1 MTSPLWLSLKRKRE
15 TNADGKDVLL
25 SKTKFESADSVGD
38 NENYNKENEN
48 DNITHR
54 PLIELSRN
62 DILGLLDSMPQYK
75 STFSISKVTGSV
87 LSNCSSVKHL
97 QEIGI
102 LKESHA
108 KELLEKVLVWKDEG
122 VPVSLL
128 RSSNNSN
135 IAENRRFVS
144 LKHLERSDND
154 YNEKNSS
161 SAELEFKK
169 RKCNF
174 SSSFWE
180 SNNASSNGIKDMER
194 WESTDRD
201 ADDTFDEQSL
211 YPSFSSS
218 PPSSDTNRER
228 RKPKLMSLQKTKAML
243 MHRHADKGKELLQ
256 RHPFLLTIPIKDIKE
271 IGDKLSSSSDSS
283 VKNHP
288 TSASSF
294 ATIDEEGQLRGEED
308 TMESEIA
315 VEENILATETVLESS
330 PISQHTTYNKRAS
343 LSPTNLYPRR
353 ESLLEYIVD
362 STQFSPAH
370 FNSYKES
377 HSSMQ
382 DIQGSCSG
390 SGSGNSEAVQ
400 VEPKA
405 LEQELESCTGSSFE
419 IVPIPR
425 ELEDDAPEYLARINN
440 SKSADEIIISFH
452 DIFSALLSGEKNGN
466 ESDDDERGSAL
477 LLATLRAINRV
488 CDIIDDSVSCD
499 DIRASKRALLDHGS
513 FFLMIA
519 YLLSLNK
526 NNVKWSRVI
535 SEGLFLA
542 VISLCRRDK
551 LLDSDS
557 PFPEEDSWF
566 SIRSFAVDD
575 YAIAK
580 LGDLHYHDIVA
591 DQLVTHFDAI
601 PDNHDENEYVRL
613 AEYGLYAMRY
623 LSVNVENAIKMVS
636 PDTITQSAAAKIGFS
651 ILMRYAEK
659 SEIVARNG
667 LNFLCNLC
675 CDADCISHIGSLDAC
690 EVVIA
695 TLSGQRNKIVKATAN
710 ALSDPK
716 MVSEDSVV
724 EAALEA
730 IAILACRSTNNG
742 KLGKIEACELCISLL
757 GYYCTGAFINALND
771 NSAGFRSRI
780 IVNGLSALINLSCDS
795 ENNMKLGAAGA
806 CELCVTVLAEL
817 TNLSI
822 LPETGAVD
830 TASRELLIGKVLF
843 AIRNLASDYDNNI
856 KFASHKSCE
865 TVLHTI
871 LFQFSQHVSSN
882 PSTAPTVVDISCIH
896 VWQQAFCAIRTLSRH
911 SENNIKLGTPV
922 ACDAYVKLL
931 DYCLLLTTE
940 ALPSSAIDD
949 ICSSNVEI
957 YTLIYEVFFALHSIT
972 RASSICKSFGIAGKE
987 SPSSV
992 CDSIINV
999 MSSILFQ
1006 FRSTGQPH
1014 GNKEFVNN
1022 KRLSL
1027 PRTESNNHLHTNA
1040 DGGDSLQSAL
1050 VCNVGS
1056 NQLSNGLEPSAASKI
1071 VEQGMIIIRNVLLN
1085 NKEDVIAKDSTKES
1099 ISHCCVAALQV
1110 FGHVH
1115 SGIAKRCLHIMG
1127 MLVTYGHVKL
1137 PTLTSHIENA
1147 FDYSSEL
1154 GRIGACE
1161 VTVQLMKMYYS
1172 NGFMINSS
1180 NIDAT
1185 LALHGLIVMRHL
1197 AGNAIN
1203 RAVLIR
1209 VGAIDVCLHLLN
1221 MFPDKA
1227 VSVEVSYCLK
1237 NISEGFASTLTG
1249 SSGSSIISNRNSYS
1263 GIVSLRDNDAITQSV
1278 ATLITTFGAISE
1290 EVAEN
1295 GLKTLLNLMYGCDQ
1309 QKINGLLLSCMEGQE

>member
-1 MTSPLWLSLKRKRE
+1 MIR
-15 TNADGKDVLL
+15 
-25 SKTKFESADSVGD
+25 SKFLFFT
-38 NENYNKENEN
+38 
-48 DNITHR
+48 
-54 PLIELSRN
+54 
-62 DILGLLDSMPQYK
+62 
-75 STFSISKVTGSV
+75 
-87 LSNCSSVKHL
+87 KHL

-102 LKESHA
+102 LKECHA
-108 KELLEKVLVWKDEG
+108 TELLEKVLVWKDEG
-122 VPVSLL
+122 VPVNLL
-128 RSSNNSN
+128 RSSNKNYV
-135 IAENRRFVS
+135 AENRRFVS
-144 LKHLERSDND
+144 LKHLDRSENDN
-154 YNEKNSS
+154 NEKNTSS
-161 SAELEFKK
+161 IELEFKK

-201 ADDTFDEQSL
+201 ADDAFDGQSI
-211 YPSFSSS
+211 YRSCSSS
-218 PPSSDTNRER
+218 PPSCDTHRGGR
-228 RKPKLMSLQKTKAML
+228 YKPQLMSLQKTKAML
-243 MHRHADKGKELLQ
+243 LHRQADKGKDLLL
-256 RHPFLLTIPIKDIKE
+256 RHPSLLTIPKQDIKE
-271 IGDKLSSSSDSS
+271 IEEKLSATSNSSIKQYPSS
-283 VKNHP
+283 V
-288 TSASSF
+288 SSF
-294 ATIDEEGQLRGEED
+294 ATIDEEGQLNGDGEED
-308 TMESEIA
+308 PMESEI
-315 VEENILATETVLESS
+315 VTEENISILPAADTVLETSKYS
-330 PISQHTTYNKRAS
+330 ACNKRAS

-362 STQFSPAH
+362 SNQFSPSH
-370 FNSYKES
+370 FGGYKES
-377 HSSMQ
+377 DGSLQ
-382 DIQGSCSG
+382 EDIQGG
-390 SGSGNSEAVQ
+390 SADSEVEG
-400 VEPKA
+400 VRIEPKA
-405 LEQELESCTGSSFE
+405 LEQELETYSGSTLE
-419 IVPIPR
+419 KDMVLR
-425 ELEDDAPEYLARINN
+425 EAENDGSPEYLARINN
-440 SKSADEIIISFH
+440 SMSADEVIGSFH
-452 DIFSALLSGEKNGN
+452 DVFSALLSGEKKGN
-466 ESDDDERGSAL
+466 EGDGDDTERGSAL
-477 LLATLRAINRV
+477 LLATLRAIIRV
-488 CDIIDDSVSCD
+488 CDTVDDSLSSD
-499 DIRASKRALLDHGS
+499 DVRSSKRTLLDHES

-526 NNVKWSRVI
+526 DNLELSRVI

-542 VISLCRRDK
+542 IISLCRRDK

-591 DQLVTHFDAI
+591 DQLLTHFDVA
-601 PDNHDENEYVRL
+601 PDNNLKNEYVRL

-623 LSVNVENAIKMVS
+623 LSVNVDNAIKMIS

-651 ILMRYAEK
+651 ILMRYADK

-695 TLSGQRNKIVKATAN
+695 TLSGQRNKIVQATTN

-716 MVSEDSVV
+716 KVSEDSVV

-730 IAILACRSTNNG
+730 IAILACRSSNNG
-742 KLGKIEACELCISLL
+742 RLGRTGACELCISLL

-795 ENNMKLGAAGA
+795 ENNVKLGAAGA

-822 LPETGAVD
+822 LPDTGAVD
-830 TASRELLIGKVLF
+830 TASRELLIGKILF

-871 LFQFSQHVSSN
+871 LFQFSRHVTSN
-882 PSTAPTVVDISCIH
+882 PSIAPTVVDISCIH

-911 SENNIKLGTPV
+911 SDNNIKLGTPE
-922 ACDAYVKLL
+922 ACNVYVKLL
-931 DYCLLLTTE
+931 DYCLLLVTA
-940 ALPSSAIDD
+940 ALPSSAMDD
-949 ICSSNVEI
+949 RCSSNAEI

-972 RASSICKSFGIAGKE
+972 RASSICKGFGIAGNE

-999 MSSILFQ
+999 MSCILSQ
-1006 FRSTGQPH
+1006 FRTSGQPH
-1014 GNKEFVNN
+1014 GNKDFLNN

-1027 PRTESNNHLHTNA
+1027 PSTGSNNQLHTRA
-1040 DGGDSLQSAL
+1040 DSGDSLQSAL
-1050 VCNVGS
+1050 TCNVES
-1056 NQLSNGLEPSAASKI
+1056 NPLSNGLDPSAASKI

-1085 NKEDVIAKDSTKES
+1085 NKEDVIAKESTKES

-1127 MLVTYGHVKL
+1127 MLVTYGHVKM
-1137 PTLTSHIENA
+1137 PAIALT
-1147 FDYSSEL
+1147 FDYINEL

-1172 NGFMINSS
+1172 NAFMINSS

-1227 VSVEVSYCLK
+1227 VAVEVSYCLK
-1237 NISEGFASTLTG
+1237 NISEGFGSTLSATGG
-1249 SSGSSIISNRNSYS
+1249 SSGSNRNSYS
-1263 GIVSLRDNDAITQSV
+1263 GIVALRDNDAITQSV
-1278 ATLITTFGAISE
+1278 ATLLTTFGALSE

-1295 GLKTLLNLMYGCDQ
+1295 GLKTLLNLMYCCDQ